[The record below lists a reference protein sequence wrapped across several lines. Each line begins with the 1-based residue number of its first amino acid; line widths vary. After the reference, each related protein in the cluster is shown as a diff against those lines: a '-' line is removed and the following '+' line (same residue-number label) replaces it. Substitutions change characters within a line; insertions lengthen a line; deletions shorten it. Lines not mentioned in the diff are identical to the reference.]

1 MKEREEKP
9 IKKFLKDYEQK
20 FVLAIS
26 HNFFL
31 ILSII
36 AGACLTVG
44 IILFLLGVIPV
55 PDISSIYRT

>member
-31 ILSII
+31 LH
-36 AGACLTVG
+36 
-44 IILFLLGVIPV
+44 
-55 PDISSIYRT
+55 